1 MTGAFAEAMGALPA
15 LMRAHLALSAAAI
28 GIAILLGLPLALWAA
43 RHPRAASPVMALVG
57 LVQTVPALAML
68 ALFYP
73 LLLALGRLTG
83 LPLPALGF
91 LPALL
96 ALTLYALLPIVRN
109 GVAALNGI
117 DPAVI
122 EAADG
127 VGMTAR
133 QKLLLVEV
141 PLALPVVLA
150 GVRTASVWTIGAAT
164 LATTVGQASLG
175 NLIFAGLQTEE
186 WTRVLVGCVA
196 AAALALAAD
205 GLFLLLES
213 AAARRSH
220 ARLSAALALMV
231 ASVALLLTSLSWTT
245 ARAGVTIG
253 AKNFTEQYILA
264 ALLADRLE
272 KAGFS
277 TAQKTGLGSA
287 VAYRALAGNDL
298 DVYVDYGGTLWAS
311 VLHRPD
317 TPPGPAMIA
326 ALTLDLKVRDGVAV
340 VGPLG
345 FENAYAFAMRRDRAK
360 ALGIATLQDLA
371 ARAPALRFGTDL
383 EFTDRPEWRAV
394 EKAYGMRFAARTS
407 YSPTF
412 MYRAIADGSV
422 DVISAFSSDGRIAAQ
437 DLITLADPKGALP
450 HYDALLLVSPAR
462 ARDAAFLAAL
472 RPLVGSIG
480 IDAMRRAN
488 LAVDRDTG
496 KKSPG
501 QAARTLAVD

>member
-1 MTGAFAEAMGALPA
+1 
-15 LMRAHLALSAAAI
+15 
-28 GIAILLGLPLALWAA
+28 
-43 RHPRAASPVMALVG
+43 
-57 LVQTVPALAML
+57 
-68 ALFYP
+68 
-73 LLLALGRLTG
+73 
-83 LPLPALGF
+83 
-91 LPALL
+91 
-96 ALTLYALLPIVRN
+96 
-109 GVAALNGI
+109 
-117 DPAVI
+117 
-122 EAADG
+122 
-127 VGMTAR
+127 
-133 QKLLLVEV
+133 
-141 PLALPVVLA
+141 
-150 GVRTASVWTIGAAT
+150 
-164 LATTVGQASLG
+164 
-175 NLIFAGLQTEE
+175 
-186 WTRVLVGCVA
+186 
-196 AAALALAAD
+196 
-205 GLFLLLES
+205 
-213 AAARRSH
+213 
-220 ARLSAALALMV
+220 
-231 ASVALLLTSLSWTT
+231 
-245 ARAGVTIG
+245 
-253 AKNFTEQYILA
+253 
-264 ALLADRLE
+264 
-272 KAGFS
+272 
-277 TAQKTGLGSA
+277 
-287 VAYRALAGNDL
+287 
-298 DVYVDYGGTLWAS
+298 
-311 VLHRPD
+311 
-317 TPPGPAMIA
+317 
-326 ALTLDLKVRDGVAV
+326 VAV

-371 ARAPALRFGTDL
+371 ARAPVLRFGTDL